1 MYGFPTDED
10 ARAKW
15 VLFCNRPHHQAPNPS
30 KAKVCALHFAPSCFK
45 EASAKPGAR
54 TRLKK
59 GSIPTI
65 HPGQEGKSPEAAAL
79 IAPVAKP
86 ARKPPKDRRGPD
98 QLPQFLRENEIRS
111 LDDIKQQKI
120 PPRLHI
126 VSHDDCKVIYDFRT
140 RGSHDVPEVRGAV
153 KVLPDLSVL
162 LYYRSLPVPR
172 PEFIRS
178 ANPG

>member
-1 MYGFPTDED
+1 M
-10 ARAKW
+10 
-15 VLFCNRPHHQAPNPS
+15 
-30 KAKVCALHFAPSCFK
+30 KV
-45 EASAKPGAR
+45 GAR
-54 TRLKK
+54 SVLKK

-98 QLPQFLRENEIRS
+98 QMPQFLRENEIRS
-111 LDDIKQQKI
+111 LGDLEKKKI
-120 PPRLHI
+120 PPHLHL
-126 VSHDDCKVIYDFRT
+126 VSHDDFKVIYDFRI
-140 RGSHDVPEVRGAV
+140 RGDSHGAPEARGAV
-153 KVLPDLSVL
+153 KALPDLSVL